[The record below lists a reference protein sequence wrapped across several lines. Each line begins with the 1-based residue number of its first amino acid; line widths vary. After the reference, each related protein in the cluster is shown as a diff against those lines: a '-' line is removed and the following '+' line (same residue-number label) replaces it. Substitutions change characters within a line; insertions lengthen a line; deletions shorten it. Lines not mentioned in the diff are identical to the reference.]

1 MVKHNQIIV
10 MKKTLKKAKRTIAS
24 LKLAMLAHP
33 DCTAGSEFDDLT
45 TTAQEVEDELE
56 KLIKQL

>member
-1 MVKHNQIIV
+1 

-33 DCTAGSEFDDLT
+33 DCTAESEFDDLT